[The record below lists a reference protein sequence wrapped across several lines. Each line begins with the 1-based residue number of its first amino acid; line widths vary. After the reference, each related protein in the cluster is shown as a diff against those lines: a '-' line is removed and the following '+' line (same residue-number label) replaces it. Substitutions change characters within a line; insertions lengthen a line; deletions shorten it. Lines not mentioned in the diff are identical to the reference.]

1 MDRKQFM
8 IVLILVVVA
17 SFLSSAVIQFFNG
30 HANAETS
37 NNLGHIT
44 TKGIVLVGEDGKVR
58 ANFYLGNHD
67 APQLIFYDKDGT
79 NRFNVGLAP
88 SGNAGM
94 SFNDE
99 NFKKLIDLDTKHGR
113 ASISVKK

>member
-8 IVLILVVVA
+8 IVLILVVA
-17 SFLSSAVIQFFNG
+17 SSFLSSAVIQFFNG

-37 NNLGHIT
+37 NNSGYIT
-44 TKGIVLVGEDGKVR
+44 TKGIVLVSEDGKVR

-67 APQLIFYDKDGT
+67 TPQLVFYDKEGT

-88 SGNAGM
+88 AGNAGM

-99 NFKKLIDLDTKHGR
+99 NFEKLIDLDTALGR
-113 ASISVKK
+113 GSISVKK